1 MTTLRRSPKSAAS
14 TGATDD
20 AIVGVLQF
28 IRTLRKYW
36 PMVLTCVLVGAGV
49 SLVYTKTLPR
59 IYEAGALVELDP
71 SANRPIDDPKMQAL
85 MPLGGGDFFDNQE
98 YYETEYKIITSSK
111 VLEEAARD
119 SGLMSDYAFFGLAS
133 APAKPITAADA
144 GAALR
149 GHVIVEPV
157 KNSRLVAIKVDDTDP
172 KRAKKLA
179 DAVANAFINNN
190 LEKAINA
197 TTDSVAWLG
206 GQVTTVKKDLENNED
221 ALHAFKEK
229 NDLPSTSINESS
241 NMVRQEMT
249 EYDKALTETRTRK
262 QELLARSAELAKVS
276 ADSPDL
282 LPASELLS
290 SSYLT
295 DLRKQYLDAVRTSKS
310 LRAEGKGDNHPLV
323 KAADE
328 KIGEAK
334 AALVAEIKNIQGA
347 VERDLAVVER
357 EEAGEAT
364 LYEEA
369 HKRAVDL
376 NMKEIEY
383 HRLDRSRD
391 ENEKLYAMLNEQMK
405 TADLARMMHVNNL
418 HLIEGAS
425 EPGAPIRPRVPL
437 NVMMG
442 IVFGL
447 LAGVGLVWLRNTL
460 DSTLKMPDDVEN
472 HLGVTFL
479 GLLPAMIDDPNDKG
493 APKTSSR
500 LARSTKGLAASE
512 LVVHERPHSGIAEA
526 ARGIRTNLLFTNPD
540 KPFHKLLVTSSAPAE
555 GKTTVACSIAIAL
568 AQSGQRTCIIDCDLR
583 RPRLHRIFDRVGDA
597 GLTTLLVGDASLEEV
612 AKPTVVEN
620 LWSIPAGPIPP
631 NPADLFH
638 SERFKKFLERASQAF
653 DRIVIDSP
661 PLVAVTDSA
670 ILSTLVDGTV
680 FVIRAA
686 STTRAL
692 ATQGMRTLADV
703 DAPVVGAVLNGA
715 DLRRHEYSYYQYYYY
730 KREGYGEGSDPRNAG
745 SGPTAGGDGDDAESS
760 SASPPNN

>member
-1 MTTLRRSPKSAAS
+1 MLRRNPQAGSGSSAAS
-14 TGATDD
+14 DD
-20 AIVGVLQF
+20 AILGVLQF
-28 IRTLRKYW
+28 LRTLRKFW
-36 PMVLTCVLVGAGV
+36 PMVLTCVLIGAGV

-59 IYEAGALVELDP
+59 IYEAATLVELDP

-119 SGLMSDYAFFGLAS
+119 AGLTSDFSFFGLKGP
-133 APAKPITAADA
+133 PAKPITLTEA

-179 DAVANAFINNN
+179 DAVANAFISNN
-190 LEKAINA
+190 LEKAVDA

-206 GQVTTVKKDLENNED
+206 GQVTTVKRDLEANEN
-221 ALHAFKEK
+221 ALHQFKEK
-229 NDLPSTSINESS
+229 NDLPSTSINDSS
-241 NMVRQEMT
+241 NMVRLEMQD
-249 EYDKALTETRTRK
+249 YDKALTDTRTRK

-276 ADSPDL
+276 PDSPDL
-282 LPASELLS
+282 VGASELLS
-290 SSYLT
+290 SSYLGQ
-295 DLRKQYLDAVRTSKS
+295 LRKEYLDAVREGKG
-310 LRAEGKGDNHPLV
+310 LRASGKGDNHPLV
-323 KAADE
+323 KASDGRV
-328 KIGEAK
+328 IEAK
-334 AALVAEIKNIQGA
+334 TALIAEIKNIQGA
-347 VERDLAVVER
+347 VDRDLAVVER

-364 LYEEA
+364 LYEQA
-369 HKRAVDL
+369 HKKAVDL
-376 NMKEIEY
+376 GMKEIEY

-391 ENEKLYAMLNEQMK
+391 ENEKLYAMLNGQMK
-405 TADLARMMHVNNL
+405 SADLARMMHVNNL
-418 HLIEGAS
+418 HLIESAS

-442 IVFGL
+442 LVFGL

-460 DSTLKMPDDVEN
+460 DSTLKMPDDVESY
-472 HLGVTFL
+472 LGVTFL

-493 APKTSSR
+493 AKKAGGK
-500 LARSTKGLAASE
+500 LARSTKEVPVSE
-512 LVVHERPHSGIAEA
+512 LIVHERPHSGIAEA

-583 RPRLHRIFDRVGDA
+583 RPRLHRIFNRVGDA
-597 GLTTLLVGDASLEEV
+597 GLTTLLVGDATLEEV

-638 SERFKKFLERASQAF
+638 SERFKKFLARASESF

-692 ATQGMRTLADV
+692 AAQGMRTLADV

-730 KREGYGEGSDPRNAG
+730 KREGYGEGSDPRNA
-745 SGPTAGGDGDDAESS
+745 SSRASGDDDSHS
-760 SASPPNN
+760 GTSASPPTN

>member
-1 MTTLRRSPKSAAS
+1 MIRRNANAGTGSAAAS
-14 TGATDD
+14 DD
-20 AIVGVLQF
+20 AILGVLQF
-28 IRTLRKYW
+28 LRTLRKFW

-59 IYEAGALVELDP
+59 IYEAATLVELDP

-111 VLEEAARD
+111 VCEEAARD
-119 SGLMSDYAFFGLAS
+119 AGLASDYAFFGLS
-133 APAKPITAADA
+133 APPAKAITIADA

-172 KRAKKLA
+172 KRAKRLA
-179 DAVANAFINNN
+179 DAMANAFINNN
-190 LEKAINA
+190 LEKAVNA

-206 GQVTTVKKDLENNED
+206 GQVTTVKRDLETNEN
-221 ALHAFKEK
+221 ALHEFKEK

-241 NMVRQEMT
+241 NMVRQEMQ

-276 ADSPDL
+276 SESPDV

-290 SSYLT
+290 SGYLGE
-295 DLRKQYLDAVRTSKS
+295 LRKSYLDAVRTSKS

-334 AALVAEIKNIQGA
+334 NALIAEIKNIQGA

-391 ENEKLYAMLNEQMK
+391 ENEKLYAMLQEQMK
-405 TADLARMMHVNNL
+405 SADLARMMHVNNL

-425 EPGAPIRPRVPL
+425 EPGGPIRPRVSV
-437 NVMMG
+437 NVLAG
-442 IVFGL
+442 ILFGL

-460 DSTLKMPDDVEN
+460 DSTLKMPDDVES

-493 APKTSSR
+493 AAKVGGR
-500 LARSTKGLAASE
+500 LARSSKTTPASE

-540 KPFHKLLVTSSAPAE
+540 KPFHKLLVTSSAPSE

-597 GLTTLLVGDASLEEV
+597 GLTTLLVGDATLAEV
-612 AKPTVVEN
+612 AKPTGIEN

-638 SERFKKFLERASQAF
+638 SERFKKFLALAAEEF

-680 FVIRAA
+680 FVVRAA

-692 ATQGMRTLADV
+692 AAQGMRTLADV

-745 SGPTAGGDGDDAESS
+745 SGVGGDGDDAQSGS

>member
-1 MTTLRRSPKSAAS
+1 MIRRNANAGTGSAAAS
-14 TGATDD
+14 DD
-20 AIVGVLQF
+20 AILGVLQF
-28 IRTLRKYW
+28 LRTLRKFW
-36 PMVLTCVLVGAGV
+36 PMVLTCVLIGAGV

-98 YYETEYKIITSSK
+98 YYETEYKIITSSR

-119 SGLMSDYAFFGLAS
+119 SNLASDYAFFGLAS
-133 APAKPITAADA
+133 APQKPITIADA

-190 LEKAINA
+190 LEKAVNA
-197 TTDSVAWLG
+197 TSDSVAWLG
-206 GQVTTVKKDLENNED
+206 GQVTTVKKDLENNEN
-221 ALHAFKEK
+221 ALHEFKEK
-229 NDLPSTSINESS
+229 NDLPSTSINETS
-241 NMVRQEMT
+241 NMVRQEMGD
-249 EYDKALTETRTRK
+249 YDKALTETRTRK

-276 ADSPDL
+276 ADSPDV
-282 LPASELLS
+282 LPASELLA

-334 AALVAEIKNIQGA
+334 EALIAEIKNIQGA

-383 HRLDRSRD
+383 HRLDRSRE
-391 ENEKLYAMLNEQMK
+391 ENEKLYAMLQEQMK

-418 HLIEGAS
+418 HLIENAS
-425 EPGAPIRPRVPL
+425 EPGAPIRPRVSV
-437 NVMMG
+437 NVLAG
-442 IVFGL
+442 ILFGL

-460 DSTLKMPDDVEN
+460 DSTLKMPDDVES

-493 APKTSSR
+493 ASKLAGR
-500 LARSTKGLAASE
+500 LARSSKAVPVSE
-512 LVVHERPHSGIAEA
+512 LVVHEKPHSGIAEA

-638 SERFKKFLERASQAF
+638 SERFKKFLARASEAF

-680 FVIRAA
+680 FVVRAA

-692 ATQGMRTLADV
+692 AAQGMRTLADV

-730 KREGYGEGSDPRNAG
+730 KREGYGEGADPRNAG
-745 SGPTAGGDGDDAESS
+745 SGPSGDDADSSS

>member
-1 MTTLRRSPKSAAS
+1 MLRRNSQANHGSSAAS
-14 TGATDD
+14 DD
-20 AIVGVLQF
+20 AILGVLQF
-28 IRTLRKYW
+28 LRTLRKFW
-36 PMVLTCVLVGAGV
+36 PMVLTCVLIGAGV

-59 IYEAGALVELDP
+59 IYEAASLVELDP
-71 SANRPIDDPKMQAL
+71 SANRPIDDPKMAAL

-119 SGLMSDYAFFGLAS
+119 VGLANDFAFFGLKAP
-133 APAKPITAADA
+133 PAKPFTLTDA

-157 KNSRLVAIKVDDTDP
+157 KNSRLVAIKVDDVDP

-179 DAVANAFINNN
+179 DAMANAFINNN
-190 LEKAINA
+190 LEKAVNA

-206 GQVTTVKKDLENNED
+206 GQVTTVKRDLEANEN

-241 NMVRQEMT
+241 NMVRQEMGD
-249 EYDKALTETRTRK
+249 YNKALTDTRTRK

-276 ADSPDL
+276 PDSPDL
-282 LPASELLS
+282 VPASELLS
-290 SSYLT
+290 SGYLGQ
-295 DLRKQYLDAVRTSKS
+295 LRKEYLDAVREGKG
-310 LRAEGKGDNHPLV
+310 LRASGKGDNYPLV
-323 KAADE
+323 KASDGRVA
-328 KIGEAK
+328 EAK
-334 AALVAEIKNIQGA
+334 TALIAEIKNIQGA
-347 VERDLAVVER
+347 VDRDLAVVER
-357 EEAGEAT
+357 EEAGEAG
-364 LYEEA
+364 LYEQA

-376 NMKEIEY
+376 GMKEIEY

-405 TADLARMMHVNNL
+405 SADLARMMHVNNL
-418 HLIEGAS
+418 HLIESAT
-425 EPGAPIRPRVPL
+425 EPVAPIRPRVPV
-437 NVMMG
+437 NVMAG
-442 IVFGL
+442 ILFGL
-447 LAGVGLVWLRNTL
+447 LAGVGLVWLRTTL
-460 DSTLKMPDDVEN
+460 DSTLKMPDDVEQ

-493 APKTSSR
+493 ANKIVGR
-500 LARSTKGLAASE
+500 LARSTKEIPVSE
-512 LVVHERPHSGIAEA
+512 LIVHERPHSGIAEA

-583 RPRLHRIFDRVGDA
+583 RPRLHRIFNRVGDA
-597 GLTTLLVGDASLEEV
+597 GLTTLLVGDATLEEV

-638 SERFKKFLERASQAF
+638 SERFKKFLARASEMF

-680 FVIRAA
+680 FVVRAA

-692 ATQGMRTLADV
+692 AAQGMRTLADV

-730 KREGYGEGSDPRNAG
+730 KREGYGEGSEARNGA
-745 SGPTAGGDGDDAESS
+745 SGQAKNDGASDDDRPG
-760 SASPPNN
+760 ASPPNN

>member
-1 MTTLRRSPKSAAS
+1 
-14 TGATDD
+14 
-20 AIVGVLQF
+20 
-28 IRTLRKYW
+28 
-36 PMVLTCVLVGAGV
+36 MVLTCVLIGAGV

-59 IYEAGALVELDP
+59 VYEAGTLVELDP

-119 SGLMSDYAFFGLAS
+119 ASLASDYSFFGLKAP
-133 APAKPITAADA
+133 PAKPITIAQA

-149 GHVIVEPV
+149 AHVIVEPV
-157 KNSRLVAIKVDDTDP
+157 KNSRLVGIKVDDVDP

-179 DAVANAFINNN
+179 DAVAAAFINNN
-190 LEKAINA
+190 LEKAVNA
-197 TTDSVAWLG
+197 TTDSIAWLG
-206 GQVTTVKKDLENNED
+206 GQVATVKKDLENNEN

-229 NDLPSTSINESS
+229 NDLPSTSINDSS
-241 NMVRQEMT
+241 NMVRLEMQDF
-249 EYDKALTETRTRK
+249 DKALTDTRTHK
-262 QELLARSAELAKVS
+262 QELIARSSELAKVS
-276 ADSPDL
+276 PDSPDL
-282 LPASELLS
+282 LPSSELLS
-290 SSYLT
+290 SAYLSG
-295 DLRKQYLDAVRTSKS
+295 LRKDYLDAVRDGKA
-310 LRAEGKGDNHPLV
+310 LRASGKGDNHPLV
-323 KAADE
+323 KASDE
-328 KIGEAK
+328 RVVQAKEA
-334 AALVAEIKNIQGA
+334 LIAEIKNIQGA
-347 VERDLAVVER
+347 VDRDLAVLNR
-357 EEAGEAT
+357 QEAGQAA

-383 HRLDRSRD
+383 HRLDRSRV
-391 ENEKLYAMLNEQMK
+391 ENEKLYSMLNDQMK

-418 HLIEGAS
+418 HLIEGAV
-425 EPGAPIRPRVPL
+425 EPTAPIRPRVPL

-447 LAGVGLVWLRNTL
+447 LAGVGLVWLRNVL
-460 DSTLKMPDDVEN
+460 DSTIKLPEDLEQY
-472 HLGVTFL
+472 LGVTFL
-479 GLLPAMIDDPNDKG
+479 GLLPALVEEGADHHKG
-493 APKTSSR
+493 KQGR
-500 LARSTKGLAASE
+500 LARRSAKDTAVSE

-540 KPFHKLLVTSSAPAE
+540 KPFHKLLVTSSAPSE

-583 RPRLHRIFDRVGDA
+583 RPRLHRIFDRRGDA
-597 GLTTLLVGDASLEEV
+597 GVTTVLVGDASLEEV

-638 SERFKKFLERASQAF
+638 SERFKKFLALAAASF
-653 DRIVIDSP
+653 DRIIIDSP

-680 FVIRAA
+680 FVVRAA

-692 ATQGMRTLADV
+692 ASQGMRALADV
-703 DAPVVGAVLNGA
+703 DAPVVGAVLNAA
-715 DLRRHEYSYYQYYYY
+715 DLRRTEYSYYQYYYY
-730 KREGYGEGSDPRNAG
+730 KREGYGAG
-745 SGPTAGGDGDDAESS
+745 PGAPPPSSDDAHDDDVR
-760 SASPPNN
+760 SAAPPQN